1 MAVPGSL
8 RLSREEAWKVITD
21 SHTGIF
27 TSLRRDGSPITLA
40 VWFVAFDERVYIGGP
55 SHRKKFARIRHDPRV
70 SFLVESGKLWKE
82 LVGVHITGRARIVTE
97 PELLERVSAE
107 LNAKYAAFRSPRP
120 SMPEE
125 TRAAYETQHTTIEIV
140 PDDRI
145 LSWDNS
151 RIDLSQ

>member
-8 RLSREEAWKVITD
+8 RLSREEAWDVITR

-27 TSLRRDGSPITLA
+27 TSLRRDGTPIALA
-40 VWFVAFDERVYIGGP
+40 VWFVAFDERVYISGP
-55 SHRKKFARIRHDPRV
+55 SHRKKFARVRHNPRV
-70 SFLVESGKLWKE
+70 SFLVESGEYWKE
-82 LVGVHITGRARIVTE
+82 LVGVHLTGNARVVTE
-97 PELLERVSAE
+97 PDLLERVSEA
-107 LNAKYAAFRSPRP
+107 LRVKYEAFRTPRP
-120 SMPEE
+120 EMPDD

-151 RIDLSQ
+151 RIDLSR